1 MNKRS
6 AFSNEVD
13 YGLAIGRRVG
23 RIGDIRDLLA
33 GRYGHDIAKLPKR
46 SFGTS
51 RCRRPCADADRIV
64 VRPFIDHSALEYP

>member
-33 GRYGHDIAKLPKR
+33 RTLRSRHREAGRSG
-46 SFGTS
+46 SSTS
-51 RCRRPCADADRIV
+51 GVAALAPMRIG
-64 VRPFIDHSALEYP
+64 